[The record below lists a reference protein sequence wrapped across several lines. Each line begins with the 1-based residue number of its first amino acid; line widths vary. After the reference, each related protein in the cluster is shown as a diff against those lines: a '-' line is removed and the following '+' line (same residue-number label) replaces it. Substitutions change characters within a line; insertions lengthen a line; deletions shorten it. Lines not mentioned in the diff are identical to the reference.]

1 MEKIAIITDT
11 CSDLTQEEMKEY
23 GIFVLPILIQCGD
36 KEYQDGITISVEE
49 VYEMQKTQ
57 VLKTASPAGGYIVN
71 LFEQLVEEGYT
82 HAIATL
88 LSGGLSGTVNQVR
101 LIASEIENIEIEVY
115 DSKIAA
121 VGNGAISMTLAEYR
135 NQGLSFNELKDKAE
149 KLIENTTVFFS
160 IDTLEYLQKGGR
172 IGKASAFL
180 GNTLKL
186 KPIMSISKEAG
197 DIVVPAKV
205 RGNKKVPGKLVEL
218 VSEIIDNN
226 PGRKFKLVVADG
238 ANREGRDKI
247 EAELLEKYPN
257 YIVCYESKIG
267 AALSCY
273 LGPGLLGAG
282 VQFID
287 D

>member
-1 MEKIAIITDT
+1 M
-11 CSDLTQEEMKEY
+11 
-23 GIFVLPILIQCGD
+23 
-36 KEYQDGITISVEE
+36 
-49 VYEMQKTQ
+49 
-57 VLKTASPAGGYIVN
+57 LKTASPAGGYIVN

>member
-11 CSDLTQEEMKEY
+11 CSDLTQDEMKEY
-23 GIFVLPILIQCGD
+23 GIFVLPIVVQCGD
-36 KEYQDGITISVEE
+36 KEYQDGITIQVED

-57 VLKTASPAGGYIVN
+57 VLKTASPAGGDIIH

-82 HAIATL
+82 HAIATM
-88 LSGGLSGTVNQVR
+88 LSSGLSGTVNQVR
-101 LIASEIENIEIEVY
+101 LLVSEMENIEIAVY
-115 DSKIAA
+115 DSKSAA
-121 VGNGAISMTLAEYR
+121 VGNGSIAMSLAEYR
-135 NQGLSFNELKDKAE
+135 NKGLSFNELKNKAE
-149 KLIENTTVFFS
+149 VLIENTSVFFS

-172 IGKASAFL
+172 IGKAEAFL

-186 KPIMSISKEAG
+186 KPIMTIGKANG
-197 DIVVPAKV
+197 DIEVPAKV
-205 RGNKKVPGKLVEL
+205 RGNKKVPSKLIEL
-218 VSEIIDNN
+218 VSQIIDEN
-226 PGRKFKLVVADG
+226 PGRKFKLMVADG
-238 ANREGRDKI
+238 LNREARDKL
-247 EAELLEKYPN
+247 EADLLEKYPN

>member
-1 MEKIAIITDT
+1 MEKIAIITDA